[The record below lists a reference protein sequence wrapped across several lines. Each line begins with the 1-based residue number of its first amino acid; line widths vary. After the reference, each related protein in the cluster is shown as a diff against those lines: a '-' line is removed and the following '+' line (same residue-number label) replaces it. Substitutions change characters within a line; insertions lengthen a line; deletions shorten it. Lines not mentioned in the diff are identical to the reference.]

1 MATLVDIEQLKRN
14 IREIESS
21 SVYEETSLAEE
32 ETKAFKKIL
41 KLASIREQASKKLH
55 ERLIKDGFSE
65 QAVSNALGRAIE
77 AHIVDDARYA
87 EAFMRTQLAQGKG
100 RRGVERALEQLDVDS
115 PSEEA
120 WQLAYE
126 LFGDD
131 ELERAMVLLNRKPPR
146 SKNLREGAYRKLV
159 QKGYSADVAAS
170 AARRWSES
178 LAAPECEYFAD

>member
-32 ETKAFKKIL
+32 ESKAFKKIL

-77 AHIVDDARYA
+77 AHIVDDERYA
-87 EAFMRTQLAQGKG
+87 EAQHDADNPFET
-100 RRGVERALEQLDVDS
+100 EQLVICSLDFV
-115 PSEEA
+115 
-120 WQLAYE
+120 
-126 LFGDD
+126 
-131 ELERAMVLLNRKPPR
+131 RR
-146 SKNLREGAYRKLV
+146 SKQRLEHLCDA
-159 QKGYSADVAAS
+159 
-170 AARRWSES
+170 
-178 LAAPECEYFAD
+178 